1 MAELYDISRVWS
13 DWKTVRFIGEGSF
26 GKVYE
31 ITRDSFGTVER
42 CALKVITIP
51 STKAEIQ
58 SLKNDGMD
66 EASVTQYYK
75 GLVEDFAQEISLMC
89 KLRNNPN
96 IVQYEDYEIV
106 EHQGTIGWDILIRME
121 LLQDFP
127 GYLRK
132 NAMTQRDIVRL
143 GIEMCNALEI
153 CAESRIIHRDLKPD
167 NIFVADGGS
176 FKLGDFGVARTI
188 EKTVSGL
195 SKKGTYTY
203 MAPEVYKGEK
213 YGLDVD
219 TYSLGIVMYK
229 LLNFNREPFL
239 PEYPETIKYSDKNS
253 ALVSRMNGTLI
264 PAVKD
269 MPDELNRIILKACAF
284 RSEDRYKSASEMKD
298 DLKRLFESSGEL
310 DVLLG
315 ISAVTHPQKKPSE
328 IPPAPEFVGA
338 GEFSVSTVD
347 SSKRTDVADMP
358 ENTEEERTMGV
369 ITEERAEGTDNSKVA
384 PIATSETNRTV
395 GVNQTRMQ
403 TEPPRQ
409 VNNTRRAAPPQKSA
423 QTRRNVQPGHTY
435 AKAPAKKK
443 SKWWIIPLV
452 IGVIAAVLAVV
463 AVIIVIIITVI
474 GMSASGSNN
483 GGSNNYNNN
492 YNNEYYYNNNDAV
505 NEYATDGYYD
515 YTDGYEDYTQI
526 ITADDTIVFDEY
538 LYGEWQCGDSVL
550 YVFTDDTV
558 TVVDNEIGEYV
569 SFPMQVCAENGENT
583 PYGFLI
589 NNGDEQYIFIMP
601 EGDRDTIHRYFRAY
615 GDSEFVSQ
623 EMTYSKVADY

>member
-1 MAELYDISRVWS
+1 MAELYDISKVWS

-121 LLQDFP
+121 LLKDFP
-127 GYLRK
+127 RYLRK
-132 NAMTQRDIVRL
+132 NAMTRRDIVRL

-284 RSEDRYKSASEMKD
+284 KSEDRYKSASEMKD
-298 DLKRLFESSGEL
+298 DLKRLFDSSGEL

-358 ENTEEERTMGV
+358 ENSAEERTMGV
-369 ITEERAEGTDNSKVA
+369 ITEKRTEGTDNSKVA

-403 TEPPRQ
+403 TAPPRQ
-409 VNNTRRAAPPQKSA
+409 VTNTRRAAPPQKSA
-423 QTRRNVQPGHTY
+423 QTRRNVQPG

-483 GGSNNYNNN
+483 GGNNNYNNN

-589 NNGDEQYIFIMP
+589 NNVDEQYIFIMP

-623 EMTYSKVADY
+623 EMTYSKVVDY